1 MDVVLDTSVLINF
14 LRVGRLDLLRDH
26 PDYTFIV
33 TDHVRAEIGEYY
45 AEQVEAI
52 HAAVAN
58 GTLVEITVTDTA
70 ELELF
75 GRLSAARSLGSGE
88 CSAVAV
94 AINRS
99 LPVAMDDVRA
109 QKKAKAFHADIELL
123 DTAQLM
129 VSLIQHNILDVQSAD
144 AIKGDWETRF
154 RFKLKI
160 ASFGELL

>member
-33 TDHVRAEIGEYY
+33 TDHVRAEIGEHFK
-45 AEQVEAI
+45 EQIEAI
-52 HAAVAN
+52 NGAVTD

-70 ELELF
+70 ELEIF
-75 GRLSAARSLGSGE
+75 GKLSSARSLGSGE

-94 AINRS
+94 AINRA
-99 LPVAMDDVRA
+99 LPVALDDVRA
-109 QKKAKAFHADIELL
+109 QKKAKAFHADIDLL
-123 DTAQLM
+123 DTAKLM
-129 VSLIQHNILDVQSAD
+129 ISLIQHNVLDLEAAD
-144 AIKGDWETRF
+144 AIKVEWETRF

-160 ASFGELL
+160 SSFGELL